1 MKTMTKIEEF
11 VESMMPRDSKERK
24 KLIRTISQVTVRN
37 EGNHY
42 VIMVPKDLM
51 GIPYEGD
58 LYILPMLM
66 HATPL
71 KVYEKSYRRY
81 AAFTK
86 DEKGRFWLRVTHDDS
101 AYDDYQQVFFP
112 VRSER
117 EAADIYARVGTDTMT
132 YFWCDHENM
141 IVPHFRANEGT
152 YLTLAMETLPVSREE
167 MFARVIENNVLI

>member
-1 MKTMTKIEEF
+1 MTKIEAF
-11 VESMMPRDSKERK
+11 VESMKPRTTKERK
-24 KLIRTISQVTVRN
+24 KLIRTISQVGVRN
-37 EGNHY
+37 EGDHY
-42 VIMVPKDLM
+42 AIMVPKDLM

-81 AAFTK
+81 AVFTQ
-86 DEKGRFWLRVTHDDS
+86 DERGRYWLRVTYDDS

-112 VRSER
+112 VINER
-117 EAADIYARVGTDTMT
+117 EAEDIYAKVGTDTMP
-132 YFWCDHENM
+132 YFWCDHDKM

-152 YLTLAMETLPVSREE
+152 YLTLAVHTLPVSKDE
-167 MFARVIENNVLI
+167 MFAQVIENNVLI